1 MEELSRKRDQL
12 GWGHMAGMYYGVVVR
27 RPLPCALAAAMAI
40 TYGLLVVAAVGSI
53 GALLGADE
61 VDGVFVGLLVYGLIP
76 GAAGAVAA
84 RRAWQGQGRARWAL
98 IGAHGL
104 YVAQALG
111 SLGRGDAHG
120 LTQLVLPVTAIVLL
134 SRASV
139 REWYASDP
147 YDRTER
153 RPFSFARW
161 IKWRTD
167 EGQSMPEY
175 AALLALIAAIVV
187 GVVALGMNGT
197 ISRTVSSAV
206 CTITGGGDCGGGGE
220 GGGQGIQADPANPDA
235 DTGTDTP
242 DGADTDT
249 PGGADADTQGG
260 PTDVTPVSNNNNDD
274 DKGFWGQLGD
284 VVTQPFKAAWEDVKG
299 TWDAVTDPG
308 KFLTDTWNGLKDY
321 TTTWWEKKAD
331 DLGKQWD
338 EGGWNYLTVPLKWVS
353 SPEDFVSDFLI
364 DSFIDKESF
373 ENGDW
378 GKGTGNTI
386 WNIGSVF
393 IPGVGAAKWL
403 QKLNKINKANKVR
416 KLGDLAGDAAA
427 KARKAREAGDV
438 GAARKAADEAQQ
450 HADDAAKKAREN
462 PDDADLA
469 EDARKAQ
476 EQALAARTDA
486 AKAALRGRGSSVS
499 DEQIDGLVQ
508 RAQDDPADGGISKR
522 QAADALDDLAD
533 LASRPNVRPDAAS
546 SLEGKVANA
555 KTADALDQARAEVH
569 AVQRA
574 ADDAAPGTQVDAG
587 PGTEAGRPADLG
599 SETLDLDGIPDADV
613 AYKAKDGTY
622 HVVEVK
628 NAGSATRKPAFAN
641 QVERLKK
648 WADKAPGRKATV
660 EIDSNDRWTQLFSE
674 FKPGRGGKP
683 AKDSRTAA
691 GEMAKNDVDV
701 SIGGKK
707 LSAGELGRMQ
717 DAINERT
724 RNGTMDWSKMTDPDA
739 AREYLGV

>member
-1 MEELSRKRDQL
+1 
-12 GWGHMAGMYYGVVVR
+12 
-27 RPLPCALAAAMAI
+27 
-40 TYGLLVVAAVGSI
+40 
-53 GALLGADE
+53 
-61 VDGVFVGLLVYGLIP
+61 
-76 GAAGAVAA
+76 
-84 RRAWQGQGRARWAL
+84 
-98 IGAHGL
+98 
-104 YVAQALG
+104 
-111 SLGRGDAHG
+111 
-120 LTQLVLPVTAIVLL
+120 
-134 SRASV
+134 
-139 REWYASDP
+139 
-147 YDRTER
+147 
-153 RPFSFARW
+153 
-161 IKWRTD
+161 
-167 EGQSMPEY
+167 MPEY
-175 AALLALIAAIVV
+175 AALLALVAAIVV

-197 ISRTVSSAV
+197 ISGTVSSAV
-206 CTITGGGDCGGGGE
+206 CTITGGGDCGGGEGGEDGGGNGGTGGSGGGDTGGNGGDTGGNDGDTGGGSGGNTGGGSGGTGGEDGQGGEDGE
-220 GGGQGIQADPANPDA
+220 GGPGEVVPASNE
-235 DTGTDTP
+235 GE
-242 DGADTDT
+242 DG
-249 PGGADADTQGG
+249 GG
-260 PTDVTPVSNNNNDD
+260 DD
-274 DKGFWGQLGD
+274 GKGFWGQLGD
-284 VVTQPFKAAWEDVKG
+284 VFTQPFVAAWEDVKG

-308 KFLTDTWNGLKDY
+308 KFLSDTWNGLKDY
-321 TTTWWEKKAD
+321 TTTWWSEKAD
-331 DLGKQWD
+331 SLGKQWD
-338 EGGWNYLTVPLKWVS
+338 EGGWNYLTVPLKWIS

-416 KLGDLAGDAAA
+416 KPGDLAGDAAGR
-427 KARKAREAGDV
+427 ARKARETGDV
-438 GAARKAADEAQQ
+438 GAAREAADEAQR

-476 EQALAARTDA
+476 DQALAARTDA

-499 DEQIDGLVQ
+499 DDQIDGLVE
-508 RAQDDPADGGISKR
+508 RAQDSPADGGISKK

-599 SETLDLDGIPDADV
+599 SEQLDLDGIPDADV

-641 QVERLKK
+641 QVERLRK

-660 EIDSNDRWTQLFSE
+660 EIDSNDRWTQIFSE

-691 GEMAKNDVDV
+691 GEMARNNVDV
-701 SIGGKK
+701 SIGGRK

-724 RNGTMDWSKMTDPDA
+724 RNGTMDWSRMTDPDA

>member
-1 MEELSRKRDQL
+1 
-12 GWGHMAGMYYGVVVR
+12 MAV
-27 RPLPCALAAAMAI
+27 
-40 TYGLLVVAAVGSI
+40 TY
-53 GALLGADE
+53 ALLGIALFSTVGVLMAAE
-61 VDGVFVGLLVYGLIP
+61 ETDGVLLGLLLYGLIP
-76 GAAGAVAA
+76 GVAGAVAA
-84 RRAWQGQGRARWAL
+84 RWAWRGRRKARWGFIA
-98 IGAHGL
+98 AHGL
-104 YVAQALG
+104 YVLQAFG
-111 SLGRGDAHG
+111 SLGRGDARG
-120 LTQLVLPVTAIVLL
+120 LTQLILPVLAIVLL
-134 SRASV
+134 SRAST
-139 REWYASDP
+139 RDWYASDP
-147 YDRTER
+147 YERVAR
-153 RPFSFARW
+153 RPFSVARW
-161 IKWRTD
+161 IKWRAD

-197 ISRTVSSAV
+197 ISSTVSSAV
-206 CTITGGGDCGGGGE
+206 CTITGGDCGGGDGE
-220 GGGQGIQADPANPDA
+220 GG
-235 DTGTDTP
+235 
-242 DGADTDT
+242 DGGGGN
-249 PGGADADTQGG
+249 GGADGGTNGGADGGTNGGTTGGTQSGEGG
-260 PTDVTPVSNNNNDD
+260 NDDGNDGGDDGGDTTPVSNTEDGGDGGDGGD

-299 TWDAVTDPG
+299 TWDMVTDPG
-308 KFLTDTWNGLKDY
+308 KFFTDSWNGLKDY
-321 TTTWWEKKAD
+321 TTNWWSEKAD
-331 DLGKQWD
+331 QLGKEWD
-338 EGGWNYLTVPLKWVS
+338 EGGWNYLTVPLKWIS
-353 SPEDFVSDFLI
+353 TPEDFVADFLI

-378 GKGTGNTI
+378 GKGLGNTI

-403 QKLNKINKANKVR
+403 QKINKLNKLNKFR
-416 KLGDLAGDAAA
+416 KLADAATDA
-427 KARKAREAGDV
+427 ASRARKAREAGDV

-476 EQALAARTDA
+476 DAALAARTDA
-486 AKAALRGRGSSVS
+486 AKAALRDRGSSVS
-499 DEQIDGLVQ
+499 DEQIDGLVE
-508 RAQDDPADGGISKR
+508 RAQDNPADGGISKK
-522 QAADALDDLAD
+522 QAADALDELSD

-546 SLEGKVANA
+546 SLEGKVVNA

-599 SETLDLDGIPDADV
+599 SETLDLDEIPDADV
-613 AYKAKDGTY
+613 AYKGKDGTY

-641 QVERLKK
+641 QVERLRK
-648 WADKAPGRKATV
+648 WADKAPDRKATV
-660 EIDSNDRWTQLFSE
+660 EIDSNDRWTQIFSE
-674 FKPGRGGKP
+674 FKPGRNGKP

-707 LSAGELGRMQ
+707 LSAAEMGRMQ

-724 RNGTMDWSKMTDPDA
+724 RNGTMDWSKMSDPDA

>member
-1 MEELSRKRDQL
+1 MN
-12 GWGHMAGMYYGVVVR
+12 GTAYYTVPQQ
-27 RPLPCALAAAMAI
+27 RPLPRALGGAI
-40 TYGLLVVAAVGSI
+40 AVTYTLLTIALFSSI
-53 GALLGADE
+53 GALMAADRI
-61 VDGVFVGLLVYGLIP
+61 DGVFVGLLLYGVIP
-76 GAAGAVAA
+76 GAVGVVAA
-84 RRAWQGQGRARWAL
+84 RRAWRGTVRARWVL

-104 YVAQALG
+104 YVLQAFG
-111 SLGRGDAHG
+111 SLGRGDARG
-120 LTQLVLPVTAIVLL
+120 LTQFVLPVLAIVLL
-134 SRASV
+134 CRASS

-147 YDRTER
+147 HGRVER
-153 RPFSFARW
+153 RPFSIARW

-175 AALLALIAAIVV
+175 AALLALVAAIVV

-197 ISRTVSSAV
+197 ISSTVSSAV
-206 CTITGGGDCGGGGE
+206 CTITGGGDCGGGGGGGGNGGGTE
-220 GGGQGIQADPANPDA
+220 GGGSGGG
-235 DTGTDTP
+235 DTAGGT
-242 DGADTDT
+242 
-249 PGGADADTQGG
+249 GGAGG
-260 PTDVTPVSNNNNDD
+260 AGGTGGDQEGDQEGDDEPGDVTPVSNDQGGGDD
-274 DKGFWGQLGD
+274 DKKGFWGQLGD
-284 VVTQPFKAAWEDVKG
+284 VFTQPFKAAWEDVKG

-308 KFLTDTWNGLKDY
+308 KFLSDTWNGLKDY
-321 TTTWWEKKAD
+321 TTTWWGNKAD
-331 DLGKQWD
+331 ELGKQWD
-338 EGGWNYLTVPLKWVS
+338 EGGWNYLTVPLKWIS
-353 SPEDFVSDFLI
+353 TPEDFVTDFLI
-364 DSFIDKESF
+364 DSFIDTESF

-378 GKGTGNTI
+378 GKGLGNTI
-386 WNIGSVF
+386 WNVGSIF

-403 QKLNKINKANKVR
+403 QKLNKINKINKLR
-416 KLGDLAGDAAA
+416 KLGDLATDAANR
-427 KARKAREAGDV
+427 ARKARELGDV

-476 EQALAARTDA
+476 DQALAARTDA
-486 AKAALRGRGSSVS
+486 AKAALRKRGSSVS

-508 RAQDDPADGGISKR
+508 RAQDNPTDGGISKK
-522 QAADALDDLAD
+522 QASDALNELSDLAG
-533 LASRPNVRPDAAS
+533 RPNVRPDAAS
-546 SLEGKVANA
+546 SLEGKVVNA

-599 SETLDLDGIPDADV
+599 SEQLDLDEIPDADV

-641 QVERLKK
+641 QVERLRK

-660 EIDSNDRWTQLFSE
+660 EIDSTDRWTQIFSE
-674 FKPGRGGKP
+674 FKPGRGGNP
-683 AKDSRTAA
+683 AKDPRTAA
-691 GEMAKNDVDV
+691 GEMAKNNVDV

-707 LSAGELGRMQ
+707 LSAAEVGRMQ
-717 DAINERT
+717 DAINERN

>member
-1 MEELSRKRDQL
+1 M
-12 GWGHMAGMYYGVVVR
+12 
-27 RPLPCALAAAMAI
+27 
-40 TYGLLVVAAVGSI
+40 
-53 GALLGADE
+53 
-61 VDGVFVGLLVYGLIP
+61 
-76 GAAGAVAA
+76 
-84 RRAWQGQGRARWAL
+84 
-98 IGAHGL
+98 
-104 YVAQALG
+104 
-111 SLGRGDAHG
+111 
-120 LTQLVLPVTAIVLL
+120 
-134 SRASV
+134 
-139 REWYASDP
+139 
-147 YDRTER
+147 
-153 RPFSFARW
+153 
-161 IKWRTD
+161 
-167 EGQSMPEY
+167 
-175 AALLALIAAIVV
+175 
-187 GVVALGMNGT
+187 
-197 ISRTVSSAV
+197 
-206 CTITGGGDCGGGGE
+206 
-220 GGGQGIQADPANPDA
+220 
-235 DTGTDTP
+235 
-242 DGADTDT
+242 
-249 PGGADADTQGG
+249 
-260 PTDVTPVSNNNNDD
+260 SNNEEGDD

-308 KFLTDTWNGLKDY
+308 KFLSDTWNGLKDY
-321 TTTWWEKKAD
+321 TTTWWDKKAEE
-331 DLGKQWD
+331 LGKQWD
-338 EGGWNYLTVPLKWVS
+338 EGGWNYLTVPLKWIS
-353 SPEDFVSDFLI
+353 SPEDFVTDFLI

-378 GKGTGNTI
+378 GKGLGNTI

-403 QKLNKINKANKVR
+403 QKINKLNKANKLR
-416 KLGDLAGDAAA
+416 KLGDLAGDAAG

-438 GAARKAADEAQQ
+438 AGARKAADEAQQ

-469 EDARKAQ
+469 EDARTAQ
-476 EQALAARTDA
+476 DQALAARTDA

-499 DEQIDGLVQ
+499 DDQIDGLVQ
-508 RAQDDPADGGISKR
+508 RAQDNPTDGGISKK
-522 QAADALDDLAD
+522 QAADALNELSDLAG
-533 LASRPNVRPDAAS
+533 RPNVRPDAAS
-546 SLEGKVANA
+546 SLEGKVVNA

-599 SETLDLDGIPDADV
+599 SEQLDLDGIPDADV

-641 QVERLKK
+641 QVERLRK

-660 EIDSNDRWTQLFSE
+660 EIDTNDRWTQIFSE

-691 GEMAKNDVDV
+691 GEMAKNNVDV
-701 SIGGKK
+701 SIGGKQ

-717 DAINERT
+717 DAINTRT
-724 RNGTMDWSKMTDPDA
+724 QNGTMDWSKMTDPDA